1 MKWENIVGDYFI
13 FTRWKTRNTRKN
25 NIKPIKSPI
34 TNGIKELLIS
44 VGDKSSPYILG
55 QLKEGSNENTITNKC
70 EKLKGIFMHY
80 GYIGL
85 GNLGAACAGCLL
97 KAGFEVTVFD
107 LNKTLAE
114 PLIAA
119 GAKWAESAEDV
130 AASVDHVITC
140 LPSPAVSEKVLR
152 QILPVMKKG
161 ASWIEMSTLGRDDV
175 LALAK
180 VAEAA
185 GVRMLEL
192 PVTGGVHLAYRGE
205 ITMLPGGD
213 KDLVDLHWKAFEAMG
228 NRIFHMGP
236 LGSSSIIKVIT
247 NMLAFIHLKACGE
260 ALMLAKRGGLDLGQA
275 WHAIAASSGNSFV
288 HETEGALIL
297 NGSYD
302 IAFSLDLAL
311 KDLGFALGFGKEFG
325 VPLELASMTNQTY
338 VAAKAA
344 YGGDAQSPMIAKL
357 LEDLLGT
364 DLRAPGFPARLE

>member
-1 MKWENIVGDYFI
+1 
-13 FTRWKTRNTRKN
+13 
-25 NIKPIKSPI
+25 
-34 TNGIKELLIS
+34 
-44 VGDKSSPYILG
+44 
-55 QLKEGSNENTITNKC
+55 
-70 EKLKGIFMHY
+70 MHY

-85 GNLGAACAGCLL
+85 GNLGANCAACLL
-97 KAGFEVTVFD
+97 KAGFAVTIHD
-107 LNKTLAE
+107 LDPKLAE
-114 PLIAA
+114 RLVAMGATWADSA
-119 GAKWAESAEDV
+119 GDV

-152 QILPVMKKG
+152 AILPAMKPG
-161 ASWIEMSTLGRDDV
+161 ATWIEMSTLGRDDV

-180 VAEAA
+180 VAGVA

-192 PVTGGVHLAYRGE
+192 PVTGGVHLAAQGK

-228 NRIFHMGP
+228 DRIFHMGP

-247 NMLAFIHLKACGE
+247 NMLAFIHLKATSE

-302 IAFSLDLAL
+302 IAFSVDLAL

-344 YGGDAQSPMIAKL
+344 FGGEAQSPMIAKL